1 MSESDYLLWLSYESF
16 GSILFS
22 EGAKTIGS
30 EVFQAPI
37 CATQAIHHLCS
48 VETTI
53 GIQQSNCKVEIWL
66 RKGLGS
72 VNNGD
77 ILTTTPAFTKYWFP
91 NFSQVTSTQDNM

>member
-37 CATQAIHHLCS
+37 CATKAIHHLCS

-53 GIQQSNCKVEIWL
+53 GIQQSNCKWKKVAKL
-66 RKGLGS
+66 KFGS
-72 VNNGD
+72 ERVWVRL
-77 ILTTTPAFTKYWFP
+77 IM
-91 NFSQVTSTQDNM
+91 VTY